1 MYLEI
6 RRTHIVALVAACVM
20 VALAGL
26 GYLTSPRTDDG
37 RPVLLSPEVQA
48 VEIYQRTSLEW
59 VQAWGILLARMSN
72 QDETGLLAQSQA
84 AQMDF
89 NESLRLA
96 QAVEATT
103 APAVLLGVH
112 EQATNTAS
120 ALMQAAL
127 ARNRWLSAPT
137 TENQIAFADSL
148 SRAHLELDGLLK
160 NSWIGTSHDDQ

>member
-6 RRTHIVALVAACVM
+6 RRAHVVALAAACVM

-48 VEIYQRTSLEW
+48 VESYRHTSREW
-59 VQAWGILLARMSN
+59 VRAWGTLLVRMAN

-112 EQATNTAS
+112 ERATATAS
-120 ALMQAAL
+120 AVMQAAV

-137 TENQIAFADSL
+137 TENQTVFADSL
-148 SRAHLELDGLLK
+148 RRAQLALDGLLSNPWMTK
-160 NSWIGTSHDDQ
+160 